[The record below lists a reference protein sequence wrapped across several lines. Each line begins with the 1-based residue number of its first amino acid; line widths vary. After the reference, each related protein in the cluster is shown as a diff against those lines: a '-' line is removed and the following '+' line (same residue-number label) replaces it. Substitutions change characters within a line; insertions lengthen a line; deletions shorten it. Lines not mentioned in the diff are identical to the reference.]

1 MNTLKRNKSKVEK
14 VPNTVSKNREFKRN
28 IDLSPLR
35 TNIPKEDTALDRLTT
50 LE

>member
-14 VPNTVSKNREFKRN
+14 VLNSASKNNELKRK

-35 TNIPKEDTALDRLTT
+35 TNIPKEDPALDRLTI

>member
-14 VPNTVSKNREFKRN
+14 VPNTANKNSEFKRK

-35 TNIPKEDTALDRLTT
+35 TNIPKEDPA
-50 LE
+50 